1 MQLLGI
7 LFELYLATFAQIA
20 GYHPSQFLSDHTK
33 DYCAPLSSSLEL
45 IGNCG
50 ELRSNHFHTG
60 WDLSTGGKEGA
71 SVFAI
76 EEGYISR
83 IRIST
88 TGYGKAVYITH
99 PNGLTSVYAHLS
111 HFGKTLDSLVLA
123 EMKLHKQNEFDWY
136 WPSSKFKLNKGDCF
150 AYSGNSGASTGPHLH
165 FELRDAFTEIVLN
178 PAMLF
183 EDKIQD
189 DIAPVLSHLAL
200 TYQDKNG
207 VRLLEDIYKVRD
219 TQLFVESAQDHL
231 TLSVSGEDRAGKG
244 KYHLGIY
251 SLRMIDEK
259 GEVLYGFTQERLN
272 FANGRFANA
281 VNDYVCS
288 QHASKLNWYSLFQ
301 VLNNDWP
308 STKHFNSEVDL
319 RSGARNLTIQIADE
333 KGLSRS
339 YHINIK
345 KSEAPGNTTTKS
357 KLSKQ
362 LICLNAGS
370 AFSFS
375 PAENCWVQVP
385 NKSLYENIYWPV
397 DGLKL
402 PYPPAFHKTASVK
415 MLVKNVSLGRKLGSY
430 VVVKYKGKILEKSKV
445 LWKGDTAVFE
455 TKHCGSFEYKYAEK
469 LPMATIKK
477 AFIVLEN
484 IEFLS
489 QYQVVDARTN
499 EWLPVS
505 FDSKT
510 KRLLFLEKGKHSK
523 KVKVYCKDVFGR
535 ESIQELEISR

>member
-7 LFELYLATFAQIA
+7 LFELYLATFAHFA
-20 GYHPSQFLSDHTK
+20 GYHPSQFLSDRTK
-33 DYCAPLSSSLEL
+33 NYCAPLNSSLEL

-71 SVFAI
+71 SVIAI
-76 EEGYISR
+76 EEGYVSR
-83 IRIST
+83 IRISSS
-88 TGYGKAVYITH
+88 GYGKAVYVTH
-99 PNGLTSVYAHLS
+99 SNGLTSVYAHLS
-111 HFGKTLDSLVLA
+111 RFSKTLDSVVLA

-136 WPSSKFKLNKGDCF
+136 WPSSKYKIKKGECF
-150 AYSGNSGASTGPHLH
+150 AYSGNSGSSTGPHLH
-165 FELRDAFTEIVLN
+165 FELRDAFTELVFN

-189 DIAPVLSHLAL
+189 DFAPELSQIAL
-200 TYQDKNG
+200 TCTDKNG
-207 VRLLEDIYKVRD
+207 VRFLEGIYKVRD
-219 TQLFVESAQDHL
+219 TQIVIESASDYFF
-231 TLSVSGEDRAGKG
+231 LSVSGEDKAGKG

-259 GEVLYGFTQERLN
+259 GKVMYGFTQDRLN
-272 FANGRFANA
+272 FSNGRFANA

-288 QHASKLNWYSLFQ
+288 QHASSLNWYSLFQ

-308 STKHFNSEVDL
+308 SSKHFNAEVDL
-319 RSGARNLTIQIADE
+319 RSGERNLTIKIADE
-333 KGLSRS
+333 KGLTRS
-339 YHINIK
+339 YHLTIK
-345 KSEAPGNTTTKS
+345 KAKEPGKTNGKKKVS
-357 KLSKQ
+357 QQ

-370 AFSFS
+370 GISFS

-397 DGLKL
+397 DGSKL

-415 MLVKNVSLGRKLGSY
+415 MLVKNVPLGRKLGSY
-430 VVVKYKGKILEKSKV
+430 VLVKYKGKVLEKSKV

-469 LPMATIKK
+469 LPVATIKK

-510 KRLLFLEKGKHSK
+510 KRLQFLEKDKHPK
-523 KVKVYCKDVFGR
+523 KVRVYCKDVFGR

>member
-7 LFELYLATFAQIA
+7 LFELYLATFAHFA
-20 GYHPSQFLSDHTK
+20 GYHPSQFLSDRTK
-33 DYCAPLSSSLEL
+33 DYCAPLKSSLEL

-76 EEGYISR
+76 EDGYISR
-83 IRIST
+83 IRISSS
-88 TGYGKAVYITH
+88 GYGKAVYVTH
-99 PNGLTSVYAHLS
+99 SNGLTSVYAHLS
-111 HFGKTLDSLVLA
+111 RFSKTLDSVVLA

-136 WPSSKFKLNKGDCF
+136 WSSSKFKIKKGECF
-150 AYSGNSGASTGPHLH
+150 AYSGNSGSSTGPHLH
-165 FELRDAFTEIVLN
+165 FELRDAFTELVFN

-183 EDKIQD
+183 EGKIQD
-189 DIAPVLSHLAL
+189 DLAPELSQIAL
-200 TYQDKNG
+200 TCTDKNG
-207 VRLLEDIYKVRD
+207 VRFLEGIYKVRD
-219 TQLFVESAQDHL
+219 TQIVVESASDNFF
-231 TLSVSGEDRAGKG
+231 LSVSGEDKAGKG

-251 SLRMIDEK
+251 SLWMMDENGK
-259 GEVLYGFTQERLN
+259 VMYGFKQDRLN
-272 FANGRFANA
+272 FSNGRFANA

-288 QHASKLNWYSLFQ
+288 QHASNLNWYTLFQ
-301 VLNNDWP
+301 VQNNDWP
-308 STKHFNSEVDL
+308 SSKHFNAAIDL
-319 RSGARNLTIQIADE
+319 RSGERKLTIKIADE
-333 KGLSRS
+333 KGLTRS
-339 YHINIK
+339 YHLTIK
-345 KSEAPGNTTTKS
+345 KAKELGKTAGKK
-357 KLSKQ
+357 KLSQQ

-370 AFSFS
+370 GFSFS
-375 PAENCWVQVP
+375 PAENCWIQVP
-385 NKSLYENIYWPV
+385 SKSLYENIYWPV
-397 DGLKL
+397 EGSKT
-402 PYPPAFHKTASVK
+402 PYPPAFHKMASVK
-415 MLVKNVSLGRKLGSY
+415 MLVKNVPLGRKLGSC
-430 VVVKYKGKILEKSKV
+430 VLVKDKGKVLEKSKV

-469 LPMATIKK
+469 LPVATIKK

-510 KRLLFLEKGKHSK
+510 KRLQFLEKGKHPK
-523 KVKVYCKDVFGR
+523 KVRVYCKDVFGR

>member
-20 GYHPSQFLSDHTK
+20 GYHPSQFLSDRTK

-60 WDLSTGGKEGA
+60 WDLSTEGKEGA

-88 TGYGKAVYITH
+88 TGYGKAVYVTH

-111 HFGKTLDSLVLA
+111 RFSKALDSLVLA

-183 EDKIQD
+183 KDKIQD
-189 DIAPVLSHLAL
+189 DIAPVLSHVAL

-219 TQLFVESAQDHL
+219 TQIFVESAQDRL
-231 TLSVSGEDRAGKG
+231 TLSVSGEDKAGKG

-259 GEVLYGFTQERLN
+259 GKVLYGFTQERLN

-308 STKHFNSEVDL
+308 SSKHFNSEVDL
-319 RSGARNLTIQIADE
+319 RSGERNLTIQIADE

-339 YHINIK
+339 YHIHIK
-345 KSEAPGNTTTKS
+345 KAKAQGDTAKKK
-357 KLSKQ
+357 KLSQQ

-370 AFSFS
+370 GFSFS
-375 PAENCWVQVP
+375 PAENCWVQVT

-397 DGLKL
+397 DGSKL

-415 MLVKNVSLGRKLGSY
+415 MLVKNVPLGRKLGSY
-430 VVVKYKGKILEKSKV
+430 VLVKYKGKILEKSKV

-469 LPMATIKK
+469 LPVATIKK

-510 KRLLFLEKGKHSK
+510 KRLQFLEKGKYSK

>member
-20 GYHPSQFLSDHTK
+20 GYHPSQFLSDRTK

-60 WDLSTGGKEGA
+60 WDLSTEGKEGA

-88 TGYGKAVYITH
+88 TGYGKAVYVTH

-111 HFGKTLDSLVLA
+111 RFSKALDSLVLA

-183 EDKIQD
+183 KDMIQD
-189 DIAPVLSHLAL
+189 DIAPVLSHVAL

-219 TQLFVESAQDHL
+219 TQIFVESAQDRL
-231 TLSVSGEDRAGKG
+231 TLSVSGEDKAGKG

-251 SLRMIDEK
+251 SSSLIDQK
-259 GEVLYGFTQERLN
+259 G
-272 FANGRFANA
+272 
-281 VNDYVCS
+281 
-288 QHASKLNWYSLFQ
+288 
-301 VLNNDWP
+301 
-308 STKHFNSEVDL
+308 
-319 RSGARNLTIQIADE
+319 
-333 KGLSRS
+333 
-339 YHINIK
+339 
-345 KSEAPGNTTTKS
+345 
-357 KLSKQ
+357 
-362 LICLNAGS
+362 
-370 AFSFS
+370 
-375 PAENCWVQVP
+375 
-385 NKSLYENIYWPV
+385 
-397 DGLKL
+397 
-402 PYPPAFHKTASVK
+402 
-415 MLVKNVSLGRKLGSY
+415 
-430 VVVKYKGKILEKSKV
+430 
-445 LWKGDTAVFE
+445 
-455 TKHCGSFEYKYAEK
+455 
-469 LPMATIKK
+469 
-477 AFIVLEN
+477 
-484 IEFLS
+484 
-489 QYQVVDARTN
+489 
-499 EWLPVS
+499 
-505 FDSKT
+505 
-510 KRLLFLEKGKHSK
+510 
-523 KVKVYCKDVFGR
+523 
-535 ESIQELEISR
+535 

>member
-111 HFGKTLDSLVLA
+111 RFSKTLDSLVLA
-123 EMKLHKQNEFDWY
+123 EMKLLKQNEFDWY

-231 TLSVSGEDRAGKG
+231 TLSVSGVDRAGKG

-272 FANGRFANA
+272 FTNGRFANA

-345 KSEAPGNTTTKS
+345 KAKASGNTARKS
-357 KLSKQ
+357 KVSQQ

-402 PYPPAFHKTASVK
+402 PYPPAFHKAASVK

-430 VVVKYKGKILEKSKV
+430 VLVKYKGKILEKSKV

-469 LPMATIKK
+469 LPVATIKK

-489 QYQVVDARTN
+489 HYQVVDARTN